1 MADSEANNQPIND
14 QGISIKTEI
23 EEINGDSLVEIT
35 QKEVTE
41 AVAATEK
48 DDTKNSNITTDM
60 SEIAEA
66 GKTEIIPEN
75 KTEKESGTE
84 IIDDTQNSN
93 LTTES
98 ATNMPETPEVGKA
111 EIIPESKTEK
121 KESET
126 ETTEKVLGI
135 AEKGKLISNN
145 RCYYCSIYLLP
156 IIFLCV

>member
-1 MADSEANNQPIND
+1 MAHSEANNQPIND

-23 EEINGDSLVEIT
+23 EEINGDSFVEIT
-35 QKEVTE
+35 E
-41 AVAATEK
+41 AIAATEK

-66 GKTEIIPEN
+66 GKSEIIPEN
-75 KTEKESGTE
+75 KTEKESGIE

-111 EIIPESKTEK
+111 EIIPENKTEK